1 MECYFREKKF
11 DTRYTILEDF
21 DLFIRLSKL
30 CVFESV
36 QTPLAFYRLHGK
48 NLSNVA
54 KKKEIEEFE
63 IWFKENK
70 YDLSEN
76 HVKQL
81 QKNLYYRKFV
91 NCKIDGNYKECLN
104 MLMNSKINIF
114 SIKNLIILFSP
125 ATLLRKFLWY
135 HLD

>member
-1 MECYFREKKF
+1 M
-11 DTRYTILEDF
+11 L
-21 DLFIRLSKL
+21 
-30 CVFESV
+30 
-36 QTPLAFYRLHGK
+36 P
-48 NLSNVA
+48 
-54 KKKEIEEFE
+54 KKEIEEFE

-114 SIKNLIILFSP
+114 SIKNLIILFPP
-125 ATLLRKFLWY
+125 ATLLRKFLWF